1 MIRYRLVCNKSHEF
15 EAWFGSSAA
24 YDRQAKKGQVECP
37 TCGSKKVT
45 KAMMAPQVATRK
57 GRRSSA
63 EIEERAAAAEVAVA
77 EQPAPPPSPEMVQ
90 RAEAQR
96 QLLAMMRQ
104 LREEVAS
111 KAEYVGPKFAEEARK
126 IHHKETEARGIWGEA
141 TLAEAREL
149 HEDGIECLPLPRL
162 PEDSN

>member
-1 MIRYRLVCNKSHEF
+1 MIRYRLNCNEGHEF

-24 YDRQAKKGQVECP
+24 YDRQARKGQVECP
-37 TCGSKKVT
+37 QCGSKKVA

-57 GRRSSA
+57 GRAS
-63 EIEERAAAAEVAVA
+63 AEVAERAVMA
-77 EQPAPPPSPEMVQ
+77 SGTAGEVAPPPSAEAAQ

-96 QLLAMMRQ
+96 QLLALMRQ
-104 LREEVAS
+104 LRTEVAS

-126 IHHKETEARGIWGEA
+126 IHHNEAQARGIWGEA

-162 PEDSN
+162 PEDGN